1 MTQRL
6 LAIDTSTQRT
16 SVGVGGS
23 GVCLALEHGE
33 GGAPASATLLPTIDR
48 LLRQQGW
55 ALADLDAVVFGQG
68 PGAFTGLRTATAV
81 VQGLAYGV
89 RTKRHPDGLPVV
101 PINTL
106 WAVAEEARHR
116 HDPAASGPLTVLA
129 VLDARM
135 GEVYAEC
142 MHFPHGTPHGIC
154 SLGGPWLTTPALL
167 PRVLSDHA
175 VWQATDVTS
184 PALCAG
190 NAQALLEPV
199 WHQPGLHP
207 QASTLIVQEAWPTAK
222 ALLRLAPSFL
232 AEGRWG
238 RAADA
243 QPLYVRDK
251 VALTT
256 AERTLR

>member
-16 SVGVGGS
+16 SVGVGVA

-48 LLRQQGW
+48 LLTQQGW
-55 ALADLDAVVFGQG
+55 TLADLDAVVFGQG

-89 RTKRHPDGLPVV
+89 RTERHPDGLPVV
-101 PINTL
+101 PVNTL
-106 WAVAEEARHR
+106 WAVAEDARHR
-116 HDPAASGPLTVLA
+116 HRPADNQPLTVLA

-135 GEVYAEC
+135 DEVYTEC
-142 MHFPHGTPHGIC
+142 VHFPDGTAQGIR

-167 PRVLSDHA
+167 PGVLSDHA
-175 VWQATDVTS
+175 VWTTAGGTGT
-184 PALCAG
+184 ALCAG

-199 WHQPGLHP
+199 WHQSGLHP
-207 QASTLIVQEAWPTAK
+207 TASPLVAVEAWPTAE
-222 ALLRLAPSFL
+222 ALLRLAPGFL
-232 AEGRWG
+232 ADGRWG